1 MQYKKEPLLSGSF
14 FDIYLLNRNFISPFD
29 QYKSNFISP
38 SEPANAPSAIRQR
51 SPSLNLSILRHEKT
65 DETQSS
71 VYMNY
76 SSFSLLRPLRED
88 LRYDIRPE
96 RRPDRQ
102 TRRAFF

>member
-1 MQYKKEPLLSGSF
+1 MMLIELLTTVLQLFLSF
-14 FDIYLLNRNFISPFD
+14 YIFFAFFTVR
-29 QYKSNFISP
+29 
-38 SEPANAPSAIRQR
+38 
-51 SPSLNLSILRHEKT
+51 SILRHKKT

-96 RRPDRQ
+96 RRPDRR